1 MLILVSNLLNH
12 NNNDDGATAFFIL
25 LKCSKEERTEKEIDD
40 YRNATVSI
48 LLPKRNLKKEAHERD
63 DENVLLFLLSVLLS
77 KHINDYNKNNNVTS
91 ILIQLLK
98 LLKHTNYS
106 DENIINSKENNILIL
121 LRNLLIRN
129 ISNKGYRDDSIVLIQ
144 DEPDKNSISFIDIN
158 AHNIRTSKDGEYALL
173 SKLFKCNDNNNNND
187 KCIEYVL
194 ILLSKL
200 SKRIDDDNIDCGIS
214 NNTNVITLLS
224 DKERIDKSNRS
235 YNDNNDH
242 NCTVHNEDNSD
253 NFKVLITYG
262 KYFFHDTSTIN
273 TNVFI
278 INTSVLTLL
287 SKLGGHKS
295 NHYTFVSRK
304 DDDIND
310 KNKTYND
317 ECNDNNNCNI
327 SSTDNGNSNSNDSD
341 NNIKMCIDCN
351 DDIMKNMKNKNKINI
366 NNTTIT
372 SSDDNSDINTAQP
385 RLFMASVGTQ
395 LSCLVLKM
403 ESLIVLATCIIRY
416 KYDTILE
423 ALFVFHCSILYR
435 IFTIDGEYQ
444 NLQRARIL
452 VDDISLYKSS
462 WNRALRLEPNLSS
475 SRQMNAAKMSQIL
488 HVM

>member
-63 DENVLLFLLSVLLS
+63 DENVLFLLSVLLS

-200 SKRIDDDNIDCGIS
+200 SKRIDDDNIDCGI
-214 NNTNVITLLS
+214 
-224 DKERIDKSNRS
+224 
-235 YNDNNDH
+235 
-242 NCTVHNEDNSD
+242 
-253 NFKVLITYG
+253 
-262 KYFFHDTSTIN
+262 
-273 TNVFI
+273 
-278 INTSVLTLL
+278 
-287 SKLGGHKS
+287 
-295 NHYTFVSRK
+295 
-304 DDDIND
+304 
-310 KNKTYND
+310 
-317 ECNDNNNCNI
+317 
-327 SSTDNGNSNSNDSD
+327 
-341 NNIKMCIDCN
+341 
-351 DDIMKNMKNKNKINI
+351 
-366 NNTTIT
+366 
-372 SSDDNSDINTAQP
+372 
-385 RLFMASVGTQ
+385 
-395 LSCLVLKM
+395 
-403 ESLIVLATCIIRY
+403 
-416 KYDTILE
+416 
-423 ALFVFHCSILYR
+423 
-435 IFTIDGEYQ
+435 
-444 NLQRARIL
+444 
-452 VDDISLYKSS
+452 
-462 WNRALRLEPNLSS
+462 
-475 SRQMNAAKMSQIL
+475 
-488 HVM
+488 